1 MSQRQVELEQANRLH
16 QRHHRKHVARKVLVQ
31 RTSRNL
37 VWALILI
44 AIAMAVG
51 MVGYIFYG
59 DGVTLA
65 GSFADAAMI
74 LSGQGPLDQMKTAAG
89 QYFEGIY
96 ALVCGFLF
104 FAIAGYALSPA
115 LHHVLRSFH
124 VEDEEREAAMDDDK
138 PISGRSRN

>member
-1 MSQRQVELEQANRLH
+1 LSQKQIEPEQAHRLKP
-16 QRHHRKHVARKVLVQ
+16 HRKHVARKILVE
-31 RTSRNL
+31 RLSRNL
-37 VWALILI
+37 GWASVMIVL
-44 AIAMAVG
+44 AMIVG
-51 MVGYIFYG
+51 MAGYIYYG
-59 DGVTLA
+59 DSITVA

-124 VEDEEREAAMDDDK
+124 LEDEEREAAMDEK
-138 PISGRSRN
+138 AKK

>member
-1 MSQRQVELEQANRLH
+1 MSQQQASAQQAKQKKHR
-16 QRHHRKHVARKVLVQ
+16 RHAARKILVQ
-31 RTSRNL
+31 RLSRNL
-37 VWALILI
+37 GWALVLI
-44 AIAMAVG
+44 AIAMIVG
-51 MVGYIFYG
+51 MVGYVYYG

-89 QYFEGIY
+89 QYFEGLY

-124 VEDEEREAAMDDDK
+124 LEDEEREAAMDEK
-138 PISGRSRN
+138 TKS